1 MSSCELN
8 AIRNE
13 LLSRR
18 ENPPGSLQ
26 QARIGFDHLCKR
38 FSPPPDCN
46 STASTLGGVP
56 VRKLTCVD
64 SQRSLLYVHGGGF
77 MVGSAEGFEGIAGTL
92 AAGTSSTAYVVDYRL
107 TPEHAYP
114 AAQQD
119 VLTAYAALLAN
130 CEGANDIAL
139 VGDSAGGHLIMAA
152 LIHARTMGMEMP
164 GCVVLFSP
172 WLDLALTGE
181 SIHTKI
187 AVDCF
192 LTPQK
197 LQASA
202 DAYLGDQVETAILEA
217 DLQGVP
223 PMMIQVGECEI
234 LLDDA
239 VRLARNAGSAGVDTR
254 LEVWP
259 GMFHVW
265 QAYAPVLSEGR
276 EALAA
281 AVNFI
286 NGVLVRQGALAVD
299 SRCR

>member
-1 MSSCELN
+1 MSVCELN
-8 AIRNE
+8 AIHDE
-13 LLSRR
+13 LRSRR

-26 QARIGFDHLCKR
+26 EARIGFDQLCKR
-38 FSPPPDCN
+38 FSAPPDCS

-56 VRKLTCVD
+56 VRTVACMD
-64 SQRSLLYVHGGGF
+64 SRRSLLYVHGGGF

-130 CEGANDIAL
+130 SEGATDIAL
-139 VGDSAGGHLIMAA
+139 VGDSAGAHLIMAA
-152 LIHARTMGMEMP
+152 LIQARTLGMEMP

-172 WLDLALTGE
+172 WVDLALTGE
-181 SIHTKI
+181 SIHTKT

-197 LQASA
+197 LQACA
-202 DAYLGDQVETAILEA
+202 EAYLGEQVDAASFILKA
-217 DLQGVP
+217 DLDSLP
-223 PMMIQVGECEI
+223 PLMIQVGECEI

-239 VRLARNAGSAGVDTR
+239 VRLARSAGSAGVDTR
-254 LEVWP
+254 LEIWP

-265 QAYAPVLSEGR
+265 QAYAPVLSESR

-286 NGVLVRQGALAVD
+286 NRVLIRKKPVCA
-299 SRCR
+299 

>member
-8 AIRNE
+8 AIRDE
-13 LLSRR
+13 LRSRR
-18 ENPPGSLQ
+18 ENPPESLQ
-26 QARIGFDHLCKR
+26 RARIGFDQLCNR
-38 FSPPPDCN
+38 FSAPPNCI

-56 VRKLTCVD
+56 VRTVTCVE
-64 SQRSLLYVHGGGF
+64 SRRSLLYVHGGGF

-107 TPEHAYP
+107 TPENAYP

-130 CEGANDIAL
+130 SESANDIAL
-139 VGDSAGGHLIMAA
+139 VGDSAGAQLIMAA

-172 WLDLALTGE
+172 WVDLALTGE
-181 SIHTKI
+181 SILTK
-187 AVDCF
+187 ATVDFF

-197 LQASA
+197 LQACA
-202 DAYLGDQVETAILEA
+202 DAYLGEHVDAASFILEA
-217 DLQGVP
+217 DLECLP
-223 PMMIQVGECEI
+223 PLMIQVGECEI

-239 VRLARNAGSAGVDTR
+239 VRLARIAGSAGVDTR

-265 QAYAPVLSEGR
+265 QAYAPALSEGR

-286 NGVLVRQGALAVD
+286 NRVLERKKAVAVGG
-299 SRCR
+299 